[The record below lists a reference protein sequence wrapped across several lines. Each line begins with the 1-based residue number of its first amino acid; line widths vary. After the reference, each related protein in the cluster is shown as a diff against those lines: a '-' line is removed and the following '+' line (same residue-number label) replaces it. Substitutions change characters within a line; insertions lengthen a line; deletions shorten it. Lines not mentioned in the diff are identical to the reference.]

1 MYMYIYI
8 YMYNLLLY
16 LSICVCAVSPITHVH
31 TLLRM
36 TFVKDIKN
44 TWAKVAEMMGI
55 ETSNPA

>member
-1 MYMYIYI
+1 
-8 YMYNLLLY
+8 MYNLLLY

-36 TFVKDIKN
+36 TFAKDIKN

>member
-1 MYMYIYI
+1 
-8 YMYNLLLY
+8 
-16 LSICVCAVSPITHVH
+16 
-31 TLLRM
+31 M